1 LFLEIADGA
10 WRMESEGGS
19 LKLIEIDERRVE
31 VLSSEDKGIRGSKR
45 VG

>member
-1 LFLEIADGA
+1 LFLETADGA

-31 VLSSEDKGIRGSKR
+31 VIVEFRRQRDTW
-45 VG
+45 

>member
-31 VLSSEDKGIRGSKR
+31 VIVEFRRQRDTW
-45 VG
+45 